1 MKNSK
6 VIRTFVTILAL
17 IISVSVMLTGCG
29 KSNQGTNDNNTSGSA
44 GTVTISGSTSVQ
56 PLAQI
61 LADEFNNENPDTKID
76 IQAGGSSTGIKNANT
91 KVTDIGNSSRS
102 LKEEEKAW
110 GLDENTIAIDG
121 IAIVINP
128 NNSVENL
135 SKDDLI
141 KIFTGEITNWKDV
154 GGADREIIVINR
166 EDGSGTRGA
175 FEEILG
181 IEGKSRKDAL
191 ISNENGVVKATV
203 SSKEDA
209 IGYMS
214 LGYVD
219 QSVKTLKVDDIEPS
233 VENIKS
239 GKYPISRPFLMVTK
253 GEVKPEV
260 QTFLDFVLS
269 QKGQKI
275 VEEQGYLSAN

>member
-1 MKNSK
+1 MKNSIIK
-6 VIRTFVTILAL
+6 TFSVILVF
-17 IISVSVMLTGCG
+17 IISSSIMLTGCQ
-29 KSNQGTNDNNTSGSA
+29 KNNSSANNTSGSS
-44 GTVTISGSTSVQ
+44 GTITISGSTSVQ

-61 LADEFNNENPDTKID
+61 LADEFNNENPDIKID
-76 IQAGGSSTGIKNANT
+76 IQAGGSSTGIRNAAT
-91 KVTDIGNSSRS
+91 KVTDIGSSSRS

-110 GLDENTIAIDG
+110 ALREITIAIDG
-121 IAIVINP
+121 IAVVVNP

-135 SKDDLI
+135 SKDNLI

-203 SSKEDA
+203 ASKEDA

-219 QSVKTLKVDDIEPS
+219 QSVKTLKVDNIEPS
-233 VENIKS
+233 VENVKS
-239 GKYPISRPFLMVTK
+239 GKYSISRPFLMVTN
-253 GEVKPEV
+253 EEIKPEV

-275 VEEQGYLSAN
+275 VEEQGYLSAK

>member
-1 MKNSK
+1 MKNS
-6 VIRTFVTILAL
+6 RFTISFITVLAL
-17 IISVSVMLTGCG
+17 IISASVILAGCE
-29 KSNQGTNDNNTSGSA
+29 KSNQEANGSNTSDLS
-44 GTVTISGSTSVQ
+44 GTITISGSTSVQ

-61 LADEFNNENPDTKID
+61 LADEYNNEKPSIKID

-110 GLDENTIAIDG
+110 GLKENIIAIDG
-121 IAIVINP
+121 IAIVINT

-135 SKDDLI
+135 SKDGLI
-141 KIFTGEITNWKDV
+141 KIFTGETTNWKDV
-154 GGADREIIVINR
+154 GGADMEIIVINR

-181 IEGKSRKDAL
+181 IEGKARKDAL

-203 SSKEDA
+203 ASKEDA

-219 QSVKTLKVDDIEPS
+219 QSVKILKIDGIEPS

-253 GEVKPEV
+253 GDVKPEV
-260 QTFLDFVLS
+260 QAFLDFVLS
-269 QKGQKI
+269 RKGQKI
-275 VEEQGYLSAN
+275 VEEHGYLSAR

>member
-1 MKNSK
+1 MKKYRAIMVFITVLS
-6 VIRTFVTILAL
+6 L
-17 IISVSVMLTGCG
+17 IISFSVMLTACG
-29 KSNQGTNDNNTSGSA
+29 KNNQESNNSYTPDSA
-44 GTVTISGSTSVQ
+44 GTITISGSTSVQ
-56 PLAQI
+56 PLSQI
-61 LADEFNNENPDTKID
+61 LADEYNNEKPDIKID
-76 IQAGGSSTGIKNANT
+76 IQAGGSSTGIKNVNA

-110 GLDENTIAIDG
+110 GLKENIIAIDG

-128 NNSVENL
+128 DNSVENL

-141 KIFTGEITNWKDV
+141 KIFTGKISNWKDV

-166 EDGSGTRGA
+166 EDGLGTRVA

-181 IEGKSRKDAL
+181 IEGNTRKDAM

-203 SSKEDA
+203 ASKEDA

-219 QSVKTLKVDDIEPS
+219 QSVKTLRIDDIEPS

-239 GKYPISRPFLMVTK
+239 GKYPISRPFLMVIK
-253 GEVKPEV
+253 EEVKPEV
-260 QTFLDFVLS
+260 QAFLSFVLS
-269 QKGQKI
+269 RRGQKI
-275 VEEQGYLSAN
+275 VEEQGYLSAK